1 MSLIK
6 NIISNRNI
14 SLVLCILIPI
24 SFIVGNAA
32 INILSLFIF
41 LFFII
46 NILKEKNLE
55 FFKQR
60 YIYLLFICYLFILIS
75 LIFSNYIST
84 ILFKSLILFKI
95 VILPVCFQ
103 YFFLKNS
110 QRIIF
115 FYTCFLVV
123 LFVCFDAWIQYF
135 FNVNLFGA
143 NITGINDTSRRIS
156 GIFFDE
162 KILGSFIKIFAI
174 FGTCYLIILKK
185 QKIINFIIPYSFFL
199 ICLFTILIT
208 QERSSFL
215 IFFLIATFIFIYMIY
230 KNKKNILFIILPII
244 LISYLFISDSYI
256 KNRYI
261 STFSTGAGFGEVT
274 YLKPT
279 VTENKNTR
287 EPPQFNLTNVINNF
301 TIKNSLW
308 GAHFVTATEI
318 FKHNLVIGSGPKTFR
333 FECSKKKYDKLK
345 IKYIDKRCSTHPHN
359 FVFEILSELGI
370 LGFISFL
377 VTFIYIIYSR
387 IKIFFKINSLTFNL
401 IFLTFFMNN
410 WPIATTGSLF
420 SSQNIFINSLLLGLL
435 FSYSARNLF
444 NRS

>member
-32 INILSLFIF
+32 INILSLLIF

-55 FFKQR
+55 FFKQK

-110 QRIIF
+110 KRIVF

-135 FNVNLFGA
+135 FNLNLFGA

-162 KILGSFIKIFAI
+162 KILGSFIKIFSI
-174 FGTCYLIILKK
+174 FSFCYLIILHKVKK
-185 QKIINFIIPYSFFL
+185 INIFFPYLFYL
-199 ICLFTILIT
+199 ICFLTILIT

-215 IFFLIATFIFIYMIY
+215 VFLLMTSLICVYMIY
-230 KNKKNILFIILPII
+230 KDKKNMLFLILPII
-244 LISYLFISDSYI
+244 IISYLFISDNYV

-261 STFSTGAGFGEVT
+261 SSFSSGAGFGEVT
-274 YLKPT
+274 YLKPK
-279 VTENKNTR
+279 VFGDNNTS
-287 EPPQFNLTNVINNF
+287 EPPIFNLRNVIKNF
-301 TIKNSLW
+301 TIRDSLW

-318 FKHNLVIGSGPKTFR
+318 FKNNLFFGSGPRTFR
-333 FECSKKKYDKLK
+333 YECSQKKYDKLK
-345 IKYIDKRCSTHPHN
+345 IKYINKRCSTHPHN

-370 LGFISFL
+370 FGFISFL
-377 VTFIYIIYSR
+377 VTFVYIIYSR

-435 FSYSARNLF
+435 FSYSERNLF